1 MSTISQAHSNAARV
15 NGAMSHG
22 PVTPE
27 GKARSSQNAR
37 THGFTSQRLF
47 LAEQDKPE
55 FDQLRARLLSE
66 FTPKG
71 DAELLVFD
79 ELILAAWKLRNISLR
94 ETTLGEQTGE
104 DLIFSTVP
112 ELMKLADRLQRYRTA
127 NERAFHRA
135 IAELRRLQNDRLY
148 REQFPNQLPKDA
160 PKLANAQAFTHRTQ
174 ALLKT
179 QVKDAV
185 KQAEEETK
193 LFNSQIQEMLNQ
205 MRK

>member
-1 MSTISQAHSNAARV
+1 MSTISQAHSDAART
-15 NGAMSHG
+15 NGAKSHG
-22 PVTPE
+22 PITPD

-47 LAEQDKPE
+47 LAELDKPE
-55 FDQLRARLLSE
+55 FDQLRARLLAE

-79 ELILAAWKLRNISLR
+79 ELILAAWKLRNISLQ
-94 ETTLGEQTGE
+94 ETTLGEQTGA
-104 DLIFSTVP
+104 DLIFSTDP
-112 ELMKLADRLQRYRTA
+112 ELMKLADRLQRYRTT

-174 ALLKT
+174 ALLKKE
-179 QVKDAV
+179 VKDTV
-185 KQAEEETK
+185 KQVEEEAK
-193 LFNSQIQEMLNQ
+193 LFNSQIQDMLNQ